1 MATYLS
7 TYARLYISNPESS
20 QLAAYCEEQARAALR
35 KKQEAEND
43 AARRQL
49 LEPAM
54 RKYESIRKTAAREKR
69 LSQDIVSFTAASVVV
84 VEQLAVAGS
93 GVDGWQV

>member
-1 MATYLS
+1 
-7 TYARLYISNPESS
+7 
-20 QLAAYCEEQARAALR
+20 
-35 KKQEAEND
+35 
-43 AARRQL
+43 
-49 LEPAM
+49 M

-93 GVDGWQV
+93 GVDGWQVADVEFLDVREEDDAEEKRFKAFVDNLPRGFSVATNDKANKCNRRHAVLFA